1 MEKNFSLRKF
11 LLYVLIFAL
20 VLSAGAGIVVLLIG
34 SWGEY
39 EEKVLLTTGS
49 LGMYS
54 IFALSC
60 SLLYDRGRY
69 KAFALAGPLVSALG
83 YLLMLVLIWGERDS
97 VEVLWKY
104 EGSLG
109 IAAFTLA
116 HSCLLLLL
124 VPRHALVRWLLSLTL
139 FFNACFALLCIIIL
153 LTEYDGENDFW
164 YRLIGIF
171 AILGVLGAILTP
183 LIQRFV
189 IPAPDKG
196 PEAG

>member
-171 AILGVLGAILTP
+171 AILGVLGTILTP
-183 LIQRFV
+183 LIHRFV

-196 PEAG
+196 PDAG